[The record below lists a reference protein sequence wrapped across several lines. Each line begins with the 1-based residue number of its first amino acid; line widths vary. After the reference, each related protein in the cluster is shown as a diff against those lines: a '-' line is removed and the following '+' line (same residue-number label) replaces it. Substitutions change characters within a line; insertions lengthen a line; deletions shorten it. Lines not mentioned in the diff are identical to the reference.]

1 MQSIEI
7 FDGPEA
13 LAAAARK
20 SIRLACDEAIRD
32 RGRFALALAGGSTPK
47 RLYAGLS
54 DTDLDLETTYF
65 FFGDE
70 RNVPPDDERSNF
82 GMARRAMFDRLD
94 VKDDHI
100 FRWRTELGPERA
112 AEDYSG
118 RLRSFFDGPPAFDLI
133 LLGLGADGH
142 TASLFPG
149 SDALTNTTDD
159 CIANWVP
166 SMNEWRLTL
175 GFSAIN
181 NSQDSLFLVSGA
193 DKAEPVRRV
202 FGEGD
207 EQLPAT
213 RVVPRRRCLVLL
225 DTASAGELPSKV
237 DFGASRS

>member
-13 LAAAARK
+13 LAAAPRD
-20 SIRLACDEAIRD
+20 IVRLACDEAIRD
-32 RGRFALALAGGSTPK
+32 RGRFTLSLAGGSTPK
-47 RLYAGLS
+47 QLYASLS
-54 DTDLDLETTYF
+54 DTDLDLERTYF

-82 GMARRAMFDRLD
+82 GMAKRAMFDRLRL
-94 VKDDHI
+94 KDDHI
-100 FRWRTELGPERA
+100 FRWRTEFGPERA
-112 AEDYSG
+112 AEDYAA
-118 RLRSFFDGPPAFDLI
+118 RLHTFFDGPPAFNLI

-175 GFSAIN
+175 GFPAIN
-181 NSQDSLFLVSGA
+181 NSLDALFLVSGP
-193 DKAEPVRRV
+193 DKAESVRRV
-202 FGEGD
+202 FGERD
-207 EQLPAT
+207 KQLPAT

-225 DTASAGELPSKV
+225 DPAAAGELPSKV
-237 DFGASRS
+237 DFGASHS

>member
-13 LAAAARK
+13 VADGARDI
-20 SIRLACDEAIRD
+20 IRLACVEAIRD
-32 RGRFALALAGGSTPK
+32 SGRVTLSLSGGSTPK
-47 RLYAGLS
+47 RLYSSLS
-54 DTDLDLETTYF
+54 NTDLDLEKTYF

-82 GMARRAMFDRLD
+82 GMAKRAMFDRLD

-100 FRWRTELGPERA
+100 FRWRIEFGPERA
-112 AEDYSG
+112 AEDYAA
-118 RLRSFFDGPPAFDLI
+118 RLHSFFGGPPAFDLM

-149 SDALTNTTDD
+149 TDALTNLADE

-181 NSQDSLFLVSGA
+181 NSRYALFLISGP
-193 DKAEPVRRV
+193 DKAESVRRV
-202 FGEGD
+202 FGERD
-207 EQLPAT
+207 ERLPAT
-213 RVVPRRRCLVLL
+213 KVVPRQGCLVLL
-225 DTASAGELPSKV
+225 DIAAAGELPSKV
-237 DFGASRS
+237 DFGGSRS